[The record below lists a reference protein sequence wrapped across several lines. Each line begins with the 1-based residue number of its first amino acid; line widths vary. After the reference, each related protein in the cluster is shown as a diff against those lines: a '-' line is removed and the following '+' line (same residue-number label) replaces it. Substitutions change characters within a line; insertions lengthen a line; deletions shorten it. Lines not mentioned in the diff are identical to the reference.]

1 MLYVSSNGARMSCNQ
16 NWLVARDYPQSPG
29 DYPQSL
35 PAWSKALREIPGVFI
50 MECNGTAA
58 SRLERSGAAQKL
70 LS

>member
-1 MLYVSSNGARMSCNQ
+1 MLYVSSNGARVSCNQ

-35 PAWSKALREIPGVFI
+35 PAWSKAREVPGVFI

-58 SRLERSGAAQKL
+58 SRLERSGTAQKL
-70 LS
+70 LG